1 MPLLAAVRAAGQR
14 LTCAG
19 GQEASCDVTALQIHS
34 GDLAASVFLY
44 IFLYSVSSLFTC
56 HNLALVQM
64 KIHARVCCIIII
76 IWVGRIRLIVNICVT
91 LMFSLYFNKSDLI
104 SHSLLIQD
112 SYSIYS
118 IHLQSCFCLY
128 EPLTSLE
135 YRSFH
140 IISSNT
146 SHLTIKHL
154 PEKIPAE
161 NFKQHFLQT
170 QID

>member
-19 GQEASCDVTALQIHS
+19 GQEASCDVAALQIHS

-76 IWVGRIRLIVNICVT
+76 WVGRIRLIVNICVT
-91 LMFSLYFNKSDLI
+91 LMFSSYFNKSDLI

-135 YRSFH
+135 IFLSTGHSTLFH
-140 IISSNT
+140 
-146 SHLTIKHL
+146 
-154 PEKIPAE
+154 
-161 NFKQHFLQT
+161 
-170 QID
+170 